1 MDAKRRS
8 YEKEQKLKER
18 NEKEWKNVFR
28 FFFSFNLYNL
38 RKAIKM
44 ANTKYVNP
52 ISEVLSTKRSPKST
66 LTQNSELDSKL
77 NFKKKTQNLNEI
89 SQSSIKKTFPTKGFI
104 ISK

>member
-1 MDAKRRS
+1 M
-8 YEKEQKLKER
+8 LKGEAMKKSKSLKKGMR
-18 NEKEWKNVFR
+18 KNGKMYFV